1 MTSPYY
7 ADEYVSLYLG
17 DCRELADVWVGC
29 DVLVTDPPYGIG
41 WRGVSTTY
49 RRGVCVRRSSPE
61 IAGDRDT
68 SVRDE
73 VLALWGGRPAV
84 VFGSWRRP
92 RPAGVRHRLIWDK
105 QGADSG
111 PVRAPF
117 MTMDE
122 EIYVLG
128 RGFLASSPPQ
138 RSVVTTREKRS
149 QAARESGHPTP
160 KPVGLMELLV
170 SRCPEGVVADP
181 FAGSGSTLVAARNL
195 GRAAV
200 GVELEEAY
208 CELAARRLSQQ
219 ALDLGGV

>member
-1 MTSPYY
+1 MVAPYY

-17 DCRELADVWVGC
+17 DCREHTEWLGC

-73 VLALWGGRPAV
+73 VLALWGERPAM

-105 QGADSG
+105 
-111 PVRAPF
+111 
-117 MTMDE
+117 
-122 EIYVLG
+122 
-128 RGFLASSPPQ
+128 
-138 RSVVTTREKRS
+138 
-149 QAARESGHPTP
+149 
-160 KPVGLMELLV
+160 
-170 SRCPEGVVADP
+170 
-181 FAGSGSTLVAARNL
+181 
-195 GRAAV
+195 
-200 GVELEEAY
+200 
-208 CELAARRLSQQ
+208 
-219 ALDLGGV
+219 

>member
-1 MTSPYY
+1 
-7 ADEYVSLYLG
+7 
-17 DCRELADVWVGC
+17 
-29 DVLVTDPPYGIG
+29 
-41 WRGVSTTY
+41 
-49 RRGVCVRRSSPE
+49 
-61 IAGDRDT
+61 
-68 SVRDE
+68 
-73 VLALWGGRPAV
+73 
-84 VFGSWRRP
+84 
-92 RPAGVRHRLIWDK
+92 
-105 QGADSG
+105 
-111 PVRAPF
+111 

-128 RGFLASSPPQ
+128 SGFLASSPPQ
-138 RSVVTTREKRS
+138 RSVVATREKRS

-170 SRCPEGVVADP
+170 RRCPPGSVVDP

-195 GRAAV
+195 GRSAV